1 MKSVTLKEE
10 TTMATPKAD
19 TLTDPVS
26 GLKAAMAAAIAENDA
41 GRLRAESS
49 QAPFN
54 TTRLLLI
61 GRREVLDAVQSYL
74 NGDSS
79 KLEALAQP

>member
-1 MKSVTLKEE
+1 MKSVILKEE
-10 TTMATPKAD
+10 TTMVIPKAD
-19 TLTDPVS
+19 PLTDPVS
-26 GLKAAMAAAIAENDA
+26 GLKAAIAAAIAENDA
-41 GRLRAESS
+41 GRLRAASS

-74 NGDSS
+74 GGDPS